1 MKEDVQEVK
10 QGGWAEDCRR
20 QSWASEFAEQRGAR
34 RSVDAGPALTETHC
48 RVSPRA
54 EPVAPISEK
63 KGLRP
68 QGMWMESNGN
78 RA

>member
-34 RSVDAGPALTETHC
+34 RSVDAAPALTALPC
-48 RVSPRA
+48 QPPS
-54 EPVAPISEK
+54 
-63 KGLRP
+63 
-68 QGMWMESNGN
+68 
-78 RA
+78 